1 MKGREVGISCQKLR
15 LYDGVI
21 SLAETYLLAKRQ
33 ASCKGQELYLG
44 SIVELEN
51 LHVYARLLI
60 KRSGKKAD
68 SQRELEHSGNRRSQ
82 THNGYNPEAVNR

>member
-21 SLAETYLLAKRQ
+21 SLAETCLLAKR
-33 ASCKGQELYLG
+33 SRCTSGSYKGQELYLG
-44 SIVELEN
+44 LIAELEN
-51 LHVYARLLI
+51 LHVYDRLLI

-68 SQRELEHSGNRRSQ
+68 SQRE

>member
-21 SLAETYLLAKRQ
+21 SLAETCLLAKRQ
-33 ASCKGQELYLG
+33 ASYKGQELYLG
-44 SIVELEN
+44 LIAELEN
-51 LHVYARLLI
+51 LHVYDRLLL

-68 SQRELEHSGNRRSQ
+68 SQRE